1 MLTGSKGYIKKLHSV
16 TITLGFVTPNFI
28 KLDAVFIGVSRGW
41 VQRVIVTPRTS
52 PFKMALLNN
61 EKKYLYE

>member
-1 MLTGSKGYIKKLHSV
+1 M

-41 VQRVIVTPRTS
+41 IQRVFVTPRTS

-61 EKKYLYE
+61 GIRYRKNKKETS